1 MGNLEIGFIDVEIVV
16 EQDVDIDGSVLIGAA
31 LMAAPQFTL
40 YLLSGAQH
48 PSGGAPRL
56 AEDDTIE
63 KTIDRLKSPG
73 IGLYQRRLSEHFPHP
88 LANETDGFG
97 YQLPTV
103 AQITPESQIHF
114 VYSLS
119 TLHSPLSSKN
129 QSSSISMAS
138 P

>member
-63 KTIDRLKSPG
+63 KTIGRLKSPG
-73 IGLYQRRLSEHFPHP
+73 LGLYQRRLSEHFPHP

-103 AQITPESQIHF
+103 AQITPESQIYVMH
-114 VYSLS
+114 
-119 TLHSPLSSKN
+119 

>member
-1 MGNLEIGFIDVEIVV
+1 MGNLKIGFIDVEIVV

-48 PSGGAPRL
+48 PSWGAPRL

-63 KTIDRLKSPG
+63 KTIGRLKAPG
-73 IGLYQRRLSEHFPHP
+73 LGLYQRRLAEHCPHP
-88 LANETDGFG
+88 LANEADGFG

-103 AQITPESQIHF
+103 AQITPESQIYVMH
-114 VYSLS
+114 
-119 TLHSPLSSKN
+119 
-129 QSSSISMAS
+129 QSSSISRAS

>member
-1 MGNLEIGFIDVEIVV
+1 MGNLKIGFIDVEIVV

-31 LMAAPQFTL
+31 LMAASQFTL

-63 KTIDRLKSPG
+63 KAIGRLKAPG
-73 IGLYQRRLSEHFPHP
+73 LGLYQRRLSEHFPHP
-88 LANETDGFG
+88 LANETDSIG

-103 AQITPESQIHF
+103 AQITPESQIYVMH
-114 VYSLS
+114 
-119 TLHSPLSSKN
+119 
-129 QSSSISMAS
+129 QSSSISRAS